1 MKSIPSKRFLG
12 KINTCTNQK
21 QISQYKCVTIHDNVT
36 QVLLNERLH
45 INQSELKITF
55 GLSK

>member
-1 MKSIPSKRFLG
+1 MCS
-12 KINTCTNQK
+12 NQK

-45 INQSELKITF
+45 INLQWIKNYIWLI
-55 GLSK
+55 